1 MNSCISSSFLIVF
14 KQDTVCPILSC
25 IFVQLSS
32 VVSINKPVLA
42 GYQFPYLW
50 ALVFN
55 AMSQGQHDPLWA
67 PETACEAKDGFRTN
81 VIFPATAILE
91 VDGTIK
97 VNYGAA
103 YTVIAMVT
111 ASEDE
116 LVELCFAGGESD
128 S

>member
-1 MNSCISSSFLIVF
+1 
-14 KQDTVCPILSC
+14 
-25 IFVQLSS
+25 
-32 VVSINKPVLA
+32 
-42 GYQFPYLW
+42 
-50 ALVFN
+50 
-55 AMSQGQHDPLWA
+55 
-67 PETACEAKDGFRTN
+67 
-81 VIFPATAILE
+81 LE